1 MIFGNII
8 LVVLPMLLGAAGYFC
23 EKKEQK
29 ALFSLI
35 CGAAVYFVS
44 AAGAAHGQMHDVLVM
59 TAGRLPVASLGII
72 DAPPA
77 YLLIL
82 RICLGAGIGAEGFAI
97 VQALLH
103 GFLTAAY
110 IYERPDV
117 PYAGAAVFTA
127 MFLPLVC
134 FDANIFTAVL
144 ICLFSARYAE
154 ERRFFRA
161 VAVIFIAACFD
172 ASVLLLIPVWL
183 FSLIPRNYIAAPLA
197 AGIAAAAVYF
207 PDAAEKVTEFFGKGL
222 CARIRTPLPLAVCA
236 CAAALILML
245 TAAMYRKRSKKAAR
259 LIPVFIAGS
268 AISMAAVFVPGISV
282 PAQAA
287 LAMSAAAL
295 APHSLAIFRRF
306 AVIMLPKHRKA
317 ADIAALI
324 IFAVLIAGLG
334 AYIVFS
340 DCFGTSGFGTA
351 LFGEAG

>member
-8 LVVLPMLLGAAGYFC
+8 LVMLPLLTGAAGYFC

-35 CGAAVYFVS
+35 CGGIVYFVS
-44 AAGAAHGQMHDVLVM
+44 AAGAVNGQMHDVLVM

-82 RICLGAGIGAEGFAI
+82 RICLGAGIGAGGFAT

-103 GFLTAAY
+103 SFLTAAY
-110 IYERPDV
+110 IYEKPGV
-117 PYAGAAVFTA
+117 PYAGAAVLTA
-127 MFLPLVC
+127 LFLPLVC

-154 ERRFFRA
+154 ERRFFRFA
-161 VAVIFIAACFD
+161 AVIFIAACFD

-183 FSLIPRNYIAAPLA
+183 ISLIPKNYITLPLA

-207 PDAAEKVTEFFGKGL
+207 PGAAEAVTGFLGNGS
-222 CARIRTPLPLAVCA
+222 CARMRTPLPLAVCT
-236 CAAALILML
+236 CAAALVLML
-245 TAAMYRKRSKKAAR
+245 TAAMYRKRSEMTAR
-259 LIPVFIAGS
+259 LIPVFITGS
-268 AISMAAVFVPGISV
+268 ALSAAAVFVPELSV

-287 LAMSAAAL
+287 LALSAAAL
-295 APHSLAIFRRF
+295 APDALAIFRRF
-306 AVIMLPKHRKA
+306 MVIMFPKRKKA
-317 ADIAALI
+317 ADFTALAIFAALT
-324 IFAVLIAGLG
+324 AGLC

-340 DCFGTSGFGTA
+340 DCFGSSGFGIS